1 MRENLSN
8 GSQETFFF
16 LGWEMLVHRL
26 AIGDLEPR
34 EVCDYLSR
42 LTWKQRRRHRERQK
56 SNRCRLANQQLC
68 TCITIC
74 IHFFA
79 VAARL
84 QRKSAYNFTFCRGS
98 ERRQRLYFSFLEL
111 WYSLLEFNSRK
122 FANIWRIERVG
133 ISTIKYEVPKIHIL
147 SDVFVDVAVVLA

>member
-1 MRENLSN
+1 MEARKL
-8 GSQETFFF
+8 FFF
-16 LGWEMLVHRL
+16 LRWEMLVHRL

-42 LTWKQRRRHRERQK
+42 LPWKQRRRRRHRERQK
-56 SNRCRLANQQLC
+56 SNRCRLANQQQQQSRFF
-68 TCITIC
+68 

-79 VAARL
+79 VASRL
-84 QRKSAYNFTFCRGS
+84 PRESAYNFTFCRGS

>member
-1 MRENLSN
+1 MKARKP
-8 GSQETFFF
+8 FFSGLRNACASF
-16 LGWEMLVHRL
+16 GHRRL
-26 AIGDLEPR
+26 RSKRGLRQPY
-34 EVCDYLSR
+34 DYLSR
-42 LTWKQRRRHRERQK
+42 LTWKQRRRRRHRERQK

-68 TCITIC
+68 HASRFF

-84 QRKSAYNFTFCRGS
+84 PRESAYNFTFCRGS

>member
-1 MRENLSN
+1 MEARKP
-8 GSQETFFF
+8 FFSGLRNACASF
-16 LGWEMLVHRL
+16 GQ
-26 AIGDLEPR
+26 GDLEAR
-34 EVCDYLSR
+34 EVWDNLMTTCHASPESNDDGIENSKRAIGLDWQTNNFAGASR
-42 LTWKQRRRHRERQK
+42 FF
-56 SNRCRLANQQLC
+56 
-68 TCITIC
+68 

-84 QRKSAYNFTFCRGS
+84 PRESAYNSTFCRGS